1 MIIPQI
7 ERYAYLISFDR
18 LLTSHF
24 KEALSFLTSKAKN
37 LTGNDYVLIC
47 NSLLWNQVGDNLMDE
62 IGRWTPTATLMYS
75 KSSGMKKK
83 VGETVDGVKV
93 GNTFV
98 SYEYQ
103 GNTITFM
110 PDKALNIE
118 YPDLAFGFIL
128 DLTPDLANGKPAI
141 ESWTFKGC
149 DIIKT
154 DVIGVGGL
162 DGVSGGTASTPVAG
176 SESFWIL
183 IS

>member
-1 MIIPQI
+1 VYIGDGIIPQI
-7 ERYAYLISFDR
+7 ERYAYLISFDQ

-47 NSLLWNQVGDNLMDE
+47 NSLLWNQIGDNLMNE

-103 GNTITFM
+103 GNTIKWSLSEVIHFV
-110 PDKALNIE
+110 KSHELLEVLRLN
-118 YPDLAFGFIL
+118 G
-128 DLTPDLANGKPAI
+128 
-141 ESWTFKGC
+141 
-149 DIIKT
+149 
-154 DVIGVGGL
+154 
-162 DGVSGGTASTPVAG
+162 
-176 SESFWIL
+176 
-183 IS
+183 

>member
-7 ERYAYLISFDR
+7 ERYAYLISFDQ

-47 NSLLWNQVGDNLMDE
+47 NSLLWNQIGDNLMNE

-103 GNTITFM
+103 GNTIKWSLSEVIHFV
-110 PDKALNIE
+110 KSHELLEVLQFKWIISS
-118 YPDLAFGFIL
+118 LA
-128 DLTPDLANGKPAI
+128 
-141 ESWTFKGC
+141 
-149 DIIKT
+149 
-154 DVIGVGGL
+154 
-162 DGVSGGTASTPVAG
+162 
-176 SESFWIL
+176 
-183 IS
+183 

>member
-7 ERYAYLISFDR
+7 ERYAYLISFDQ

-47 NSLLWNQVGDNLMDE
+47 NSLLWNQIGDNLMNE

-118 YPDLAFGFIL
+118 NHD
-128 DLTPDLANGKPAI
+128 
-141 ESWTFKGC
+141 
-149 DIIKT
+149 
-154 DVIGVGGL
+154 
-162 DGVSGGTASTPVAG
+162 
-176 SESFWIL
+176 
-183 IS
+183 